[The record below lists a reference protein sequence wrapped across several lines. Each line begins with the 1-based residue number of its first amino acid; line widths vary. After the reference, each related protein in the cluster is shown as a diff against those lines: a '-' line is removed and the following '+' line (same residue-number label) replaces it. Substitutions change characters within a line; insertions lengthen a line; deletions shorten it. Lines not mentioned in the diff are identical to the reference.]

1 MAIANTSKCIIMERN
16 KKKSFLIFLSKFFI
30 YFNSIKCII
39 SKGKEIKH
47 HTENIRVRDLTK
59 KSEDSSDNK
68 TINSKE
74 EKIYKPG
81 TPRDRY

>member
-1 MAIANTSKCIIMERN
+1 MFFPSV
-16 KKKSFLIFLSKFFI
+16 SLFLLFFI
-30 YFNSIKCII
+30 IFSLNSFSSPRENWYYGK
-39 SKGKEIKH
+39 KGKEIKH